1 MKKKLVA
8 LLMSVTMVSGSMALP
23 VYAESEEAVVE
34 FSADEE
40 ETADLEMEDL
50 ESQEEFSAEV
60 PQEFSDAGGADFA
73 DHVDEELFSSEM
85 ETVGEGRASGGN
97 INWGSSDSILPTDV
111 TTASDGCALLGVKG
125 SYITDMRAAL
135 DRVNAIRK
143 EACEEGVPDP
153 RNSSRKLTSS
163 DYVPIKWSSDLE
175 YIARIRAAEASLV
188 LAHTR
193 PNGTR
198 CFTLN
203 SPNGIRSYGE
213 VLAWNNTRKFLPG
226 IEQWYEEKEDWVNQ
240 NNNAVTG
247 HYTEM
252 IDPANQYVGYAT
264 FINPDARY
272 STTTSGEYNKYD
284 NNLDESFGPDISNCT
299 QTIEAQTS
307 DITVGMS
314 DFEELQAP
322 NSVQADFYANIT
334 NSSCNLSVLD
344 NNVSWKSS
352 NTSVA
357 TVDAKGLV
365 TGVQAGNAD
374 ITAALSSLSATK
386 MIKVAAAVHE
396 HSWDAGKVT
405 TEATCTTDGVKTYT
419 CSVCKTTKT
428 ETIKATGHKE
438 TEIRNAVE
446 ATCQQEGYTGDKVC
460 KTCGTVLE
468 KGTTIVK
475 KDHSWDAGKVTTEAT
490 CTTDGVKT
498 YTCSVCKTIK
508 TETIKATGHKE
519 TEIRNAVE
527 ATCQQE
533 GYTGDKVCKTC
544 GTVLEKGTTIA
555 KKNHTWDAGK
565 VTTEATCTTDGV
577 KTYTCS
583 VCKTTKTET
592 IKATGHKETEIR
604 NAVEATCQQEG
615 YTGDKVCKT
624 CGATLE
630 KGTTIVKKDHSWD
643 AGKVTTEATCT
654 TDGVKTYTC
663 SVCKTTKTETI
674 KATGHKMGE
683 WKTVTAATTQKEGK
697 QERTCTACDYKETK
711 SIPKLP
717 VKKGTFKVTPSKTA
731 VTYNGKA
738 QKPSVTVYAGNKKL
752 SSKYYTV
759 SYRNNT
765 AVGTATI
772 TVTGKGNY
780 QNYSGKTTFR
790 INLQKTTLF
799 ALKSSRKGELQATWK
814 KTSGNT
820 GYQIQ
825 YATNAKFSG
834 AKVKNTTRTNYTIKG
849 LKSKGRYYV
858 RVRTYKK
865 VGGKYWYSGWSNVRN
880 IRIK

>member
-23 VYAESEEAVVE
+23 VYAENEEVVVE

-40 ETADLEMEDL
+40 ETADLETEDL
-50 ESQEEFSAEV
+50 ESQEEFSTEV

-125 SYITDMRAAL
+125 SYITDMQAAL

-175 YIARIRAAEASLV
+175 YIARIRAAEASVV
-188 LAHTR
+188 LDHTR

-198 CFTLN
+198 CFTLK

-226 IEQWYEEKEDWVNQ
+226 IEQWYGEKEDWVDQ
-240 NNNAVTG
+240 NDNAVTG
-247 HYTEM
+247 HYTQM
-252 IDPANQYVGYAT
+252 IDPDNLYAGYAT

-386 MIKVAAAVHE
+386 TIKVAAAVHE
-396 HSWDAGKVT
+396 HNWDAGKVT
-405 TEATCTTDGVKTYT
+405 TAATCTTDGVKTYT
-419 CSVCKTTKT
+419 CSICGETKT
-428 ETIKATGHKE
+428 ETIKATGHD
-438 TEIRNAVE
+438 VE
-446 ATCQQEGYTGDKVC
+446 LQ
-460 KTCGTVLE
+460 
-468 KGTTIVK
+468 
-475 KDHSWDAGKVTTEAT
+475 
-490 CTTDGVKT
+490 
-498 YTCSVCKTIK
+498 
-508 TETIKATGHKE
+508 
-519 TEIRNAVE
+519 
-527 ATCQQE
+527 
-533 GYTGDKVCKTC
+533 
-544 GTVLEKGTTIA
+544 
-555 KKNHTWDAGK
+555 
-565 VTTEATCTTDGV
+565 
-577 KTYTCS
+577 
-583 VCKTTKTET
+583 
-592 IKATGHKETEIR
+592 

-630 KGTTIVKKDHSWD
+630 KGTTIAKKDHSWD
-643 AGKVTTEATCT
+643 AGKVTTEVTCT

-674 KATGHKMGE
+674 KATGHKMSE
-683 WKTVTAATTQKEGK
+683 WKTVTVATTQKEGK

-790 INLQKTTLF
+790 INLQKTTLS

>member
-23 VYAESEEAVVE
+23 VYAENEEAVVE

-40 ETADLEMEDL
+40 ETADLETEDL
-50 ESQEEFSAEV
+50 ESQEEFSTEV
-60 PQEFSDAGGADFA
+60 PQEFLDAGGADFA

-125 SYITDMRAAL
+125 SYITDMQAAL

-213 VLAWNNTRKFLPG
+213 VLAWNNTHKFLPG

-468 KGTTIVK
+468 KGTTI
-475 KDHSWDAGKVTTEAT
+475 
-490 CTTDGVKT
+490 
-498 YTCSVCKTIK
+498 
-508 TETIKATGHKE
+508 
-519 TEIRNAVE
+519 
-527 ATCQQE
+527 
-533 GYTGDKVCKTC
+533 
-544 GTVLEKGTTIA
+544 A

-583 VCKTTKTET
+583 VCKTTKTE
-592 IKATGHKETEIR
+592 A
-604 NAVEATCQQEG
+604 
-615 YTGDKVCKT
+615 
-624 CGATLE
+624 
-630 KGTTIVKKDHSWD
+630 
-643 AGKVTTEATCT
+643 
-654 TDGVKTYTC
+654 
-663 SVCKTTKTETI
+663 I

-790 INLQKTTLF
+790 INLQKTTLS

>member
-125 SYITDMRAAL
+125 SYITDMQAAL

-460 KTCGTVLE
+460 KTCGATLE

-475 KDHSWDAGKVTTEAT
+475 KDHS
-490 CTTDGVKT
+490 
-498 YTCSVCKTIK
+498 
-508 TETIKATGHKE
+508 
-519 TEIRNAVE
+519 
-527 ATCQQE
+527 
-533 GYTGDKVCKTC
+533 
-544 GTVLEKGTTIA
+544 
-555 KKNHTWDAGK
+555 WDAGK

-663 SVCKTTKTETI
+663 SVCKTIKTETI
-674 KATGHKMGE
+674 KATGHKMSE

-738 QKPSVTVYAGNKKL
+738 QKPSVTVYAGNKKF

-790 INLQKTTLF
+790 INLQKTTLS

>member
-125 SYITDMRAAL
+125 SYITDMQAAL

-460 KTCGTVLE
+460 KTCGATLE

-475 KDHSWDAGKVTTEAT
+475 KDHS
-490 CTTDGVKT
+490 
-498 YTCSVCKTIK
+498 
-508 TETIKATGHKE
+508 
-519 TEIRNAVE
+519 
-527 ATCQQE
+527 
-533 GYTGDKVCKTC
+533 
-544 GTVLEKGTTIA
+544 
-555 KKNHTWDAGK
+555 WDAGK

-630 KGTTIVKKDHSWD
+630 KGTTIVKKDHSWDAGKVTTEATCTTDGVKTYTCSVCKTTKTETIKATGHKETEIRNAVEATCQQEGYTGDKVCKTCGTVLEKGTTIAKKNHTWD

-790 INLQKTTLF
+790 INLQKTTLS

>member
-60 PQEFSDAGGADFA
+60 PQEFSDVGGADFA

-428 ETIKATGHKE
+428 ETIKATGHK
-438 TEIRNAVE
+438 
-446 ATCQQEGYTGDKVC
+446 
-460 KTCGTVLE
+460 
-468 KGTTIVK
+468 
-475 KDHSWDAGKVTTEAT
+475 
-490 CTTDGVKT
+490 
-498 YTCSVCKTIK
+498 
-508 TETIKATGHKE
+508 
-519 TEIRNAVE
+519 
-527 ATCQQE
+527 
-533 GYTGDKVCKTC
+533 
-544 GTVLEKGTTIA
+544 
-555 KKNHTWDAGK
+555 
-565 VTTEATCTTDGV
+565 
-577 KTYTCS
+577 
-583 VCKTTKTET
+583 
-592 IKATGHKETEIR
+592 
-604 NAVEATCQQEG
+604 
-615 YTGDKVCKT
+615 
-624 CGATLE
+624 
-630 KGTTIVKKDHSWD
+630 
-643 AGKVTTEATCT
+643 
-654 TDGVKTYTC
+654 
-663 SVCKTTKTETI
+663 
-674 KATGHKMGE
+674 MGE

>member
-125 SYITDMRAAL
+125 SYITDMQAAL

-498 YTCSVCKTIK
+498 YTCSVCKT
-508 TETIKATGHKE
+508 
-519 TEIRNAVE
+519 
-527 ATCQQE
+527 
-533 GYTGDKVCKTC
+533 
-544 GTVLEKGTTIA
+544 
-555 KKNHTWDAGK
+555 
-565 VTTEATCTTDGV
+565 
-577 KTYTCS
+577 
-583 VCKTTKTET
+583 
-592 IKATGHKETEIR
+592 
-604 NAVEATCQQEG
+604 
-615 YTGDKVCKT
+615 
-624 CGATLE
+624 
-630 KGTTIVKKDHSWD
+630 
-643 AGKVTTEATCT
+643 
-654 TDGVKTYTC
+654 
-663 SVCKTTKTETI
+663 TKTETI

-790 INLQKTTLF
+790 INLQKTTLS

>member
-23 VYAESEEAVVE
+23 VYAEREEAVVE

-125 SYITDMRAAL
+125 SYITDMQAAL

-428 ETIKATGHKE
+428 ETIKATGHK
-438 TEIRNAVE
+438 
-446 ATCQQEGYTGDKVC
+446 
-460 KTCGTVLE
+460 
-468 KGTTIVK
+468 
-475 KDHSWDAGKVTTEAT
+475 
-490 CTTDGVKT
+490 
-498 YTCSVCKTIK
+498 
-508 TETIKATGHKE
+508 
-519 TEIRNAVE
+519 
-527 ATCQQE
+527 
-533 GYTGDKVCKTC
+533 
-544 GTVLEKGTTIA
+544 
-555 KKNHTWDAGK
+555 
-565 VTTEATCTTDGV
+565 
-577 KTYTCS
+577 
-583 VCKTTKTET
+583 
-592 IKATGHKETEIR
+592 
-604 NAVEATCQQEG
+604 
-615 YTGDKVCKT
+615 
-624 CGATLE
+624 
-630 KGTTIVKKDHSWD
+630 
-643 AGKVTTEATCT
+643 
-654 TDGVKTYTC
+654 
-663 SVCKTTKTETI
+663 
-674 KATGHKMGE
+674 MGE

>member
-125 SYITDMRAAL
+125 SYITDMQAAL

-592 IKATGHKETEIR
+592 IKATGHK
-604 NAVEATCQQEG
+604 
-615 YTGDKVCKT
+615 
-624 CGATLE
+624 
-630 KGTTIVKKDHSWD
+630 
-643 AGKVTTEATCT
+643 
-654 TDGVKTYTC
+654 
-663 SVCKTTKTETI
+663 
-674 KATGHKMGE
+674 MGE

-790 INLQKTTLF
+790 INLQKTTLS

>member
-23 VYAESEEAVVE
+23 VYAENEEAVVE

-40 ETADLEMEDL
+40 ETADLETEDL
-50 ESQEEFSAEV
+50 ESQEEFSTEV

-125 SYITDMRAAL
+125 SYITDMQAAL

-498 YTCSVCKTIK
+498 YTCSVCKTTK

-592 IKATGHKETEIR
+592 IKATGHKM
-604 NAVEATCQQEG
+604 
-615 YTGDKVCKT
+615 
-624 CGATLE
+624 
-630 KGTTIVKKDHSWD
+630 S
-643 AGKVTTEATCT
+643 
-654 TDGVKTYTC
+654 
-663 SVCKTTKTETI
+663 
-674 KATGHKMGE
+674 E

>member
-125 SYITDMRAAL
+125 SYITDMQAAL

-475 KDHSWDAGKVTTEAT
+475 K
-490 CTTDGVKT
+490 
-498 YTCSVCKTIK
+498 
-508 TETIKATGHKE
+508 
-519 TEIRNAVE
+519 
-527 ATCQQE
+527 
-533 GYTGDKVCKTC
+533 
-544 GTVLEKGTTIA
+544 
-555 KKNHTWDAGK
+555 NHT
-565 VTTEATCTTDGV
+565 
-577 KTYTCS
+577 
-583 VCKTTKTET
+583 
-592 IKATGHKETEIR
+592 
-604 NAVEATCQQEG
+604 
-615 YTGDKVCKT
+615 
-624 CGATLE
+624 
-630 KGTTIVKKDHSWD
+630 WD

-790 INLQKTTLF
+790 INLQKTTLS

>member
-125 SYITDMRAAL
+125 SYITDMQAAL

-352 NTSVA
+352 NTCVA

-460 KTCGTVLE
+460 KTCGTV
-468 KGTTIVK
+468 
-475 KDHSWDAGKVTTEAT
+475 
-490 CTTDGVKT
+490 
-498 YTCSVCKTIK
+498 
-508 TETIKATGHKE
+508 
-519 TEIRNAVE
+519 
-527 ATCQQE
+527 
-533 GYTGDKVCKTC
+533 
-544 GTVLEKGTTIA
+544 
-555 KKNHTWDAGK
+555 
-565 VTTEATCTTDGV
+565 
-577 KTYTCS
+577 
-583 VCKTTKTET
+583 
-592 IKATGHKETEIR
+592 
-604 NAVEATCQQEG
+604 
-615 YTGDKVCKT
+615 
-624 CGATLE
+624 LE

>member
-73 DHVDEELFSSEM
+73 DHVDEELFSSEI

-498 YTCSVCKTIK
+498 YTCSVCKT
-508 TETIKATGHKE
+508 
-519 TEIRNAVE
+519 
-527 ATCQQE
+527 
-533 GYTGDKVCKTC
+533 
-544 GTVLEKGTTIA
+544 
-555 KKNHTWDAGK
+555 
-565 VTTEATCTTDGV
+565 
-577 KTYTCS
+577 
-583 VCKTTKTET
+583 
-592 IKATGHKETEIR
+592 
-604 NAVEATCQQEG
+604 
-615 YTGDKVCKT
+615 
-624 CGATLE
+624 
-630 KGTTIVKKDHSWD
+630 
-643 AGKVTTEATCT
+643 
-654 TDGVKTYTC
+654 
-663 SVCKTTKTETI
+663 TKTETI

>member
-73 DHVDEELFSSEM
+73 DHVDEELFSSEI

-460 KTCGTVLE
+460 KTCG
-468 KGTTIVK
+468 
-475 KDHSWDAGKVTTEAT
+475 
-490 CTTDGVKT
+490 
-498 YTCSVCKTIK
+498 
-508 TETIKATGHKE
+508 
-519 TEIRNAVE
+519 
-527 ATCQQE
+527 
-533 GYTGDKVCKTC
+533 
-544 GTVLEKGTTIA
+544 
-555 KKNHTWDAGK
+555 
-565 VTTEATCTTDGV
+565 
-577 KTYTCS
+577 
-583 VCKTTKTET
+583 
-592 IKATGHKETEIR
+592 
-604 NAVEATCQQEG
+604 
-615 YTGDKVCKT
+615 
-624 CGATLE
+624 ATLE

>member
-23 VYAESEEAVVE
+23 VYAENEEAVVE

-40 ETADLEMEDL
+40 ETADLETEDL
-50 ESQEEFSAEV
+50 KSQEEFSTEV

-73 DHVDEELFSSEM
+73 DHVDEELFSSEV

-125 SYITDMRAAL
+125 SYITDMQAAL

-175 YIARIRAAEASLV
+175 YIARIRAAEASVV
-188 LAHTR
+188 LDHTR

-198 CFTLN
+198 CFTLK

-213 VLAWNNTRKFLPG
+213 VLTWNNTRKFLPG
-226 IEQWYEEKEDWVNQ
+226 IEQWYGEKEDWVDQ
-240 NNNAVTG
+240 NDNAVTG
-247 HYTEM
+247 HYTQM
-252 IDPANQYVGYAT
+252 IDPDNLYAGYAT

-386 MIKVAAAVHE
+386 TIKVAAAVHE
-396 HSWDAGKVT
+396 HNWDAGKVT
-405 TEATCTTDGVKTYT
+405 TAATCTTDGVKTYT
-419 CSVCKTTKT
+419 CSICGETKT
-428 ETIKATGHKE
+428 ETIKATGHDVE
-438 TEIRNAVE
+438 LQNAVE

-460 KTCGTVLE
+460 KTCG
-468 KGTTIVK
+468 
-475 KDHSWDAGKVTTEAT
+475 AT
-490 CTTDGVKT
+490 
-498 YTCSVCKTIK
+498 
-508 TETIKATGHKE
+508 
-519 TEIRNAVE
+519 
-527 ATCQQE
+527 
-533 GYTGDKVCKTC
+533 
-544 GTVLEKGTTIA
+544 LEKGTTIA
-555 KKNHTWDAGK
+555 KKDHSWDAGK

-630 KGTTIVKKDHSWD
+630 KGTTIAKKDHSWD
-643 AGKVTTEATCT
+643 AGKVTTEVTCT

-674 KATGHKMGE
+674 KATGHKMSE

-790 INLQKTTLF
+790 INLQKTTLS

>member
-125 SYITDMRAAL
+125 SYITDMQAAL

-460 KTCGTVLE
+460 KTCG
-468 KGTTIVK
+468 
-475 KDHSWDAGKVTTEAT
+475 A
-490 CTTDGVKT
+490 
-498 YTCSVCKTIK
+498 
-508 TETIKATGHKE
+508 
-519 TEIRNAVE
+519 
-527 ATCQQE
+527 
-533 GYTGDKVCKTC
+533 
-544 GTVLEKGTTIA
+544 VLEKGTTIA
-555 KKNHTWDAGK
+555 KKNHT
-565 VTTEATCTTDGV
+565 
-577 KTYTCS
+577 
-583 VCKTTKTET
+583 
-592 IKATGHKETEIR
+592 
-604 NAVEATCQQEG
+604 
-615 YTGDKVCKT
+615 
-624 CGATLE
+624 
-630 KGTTIVKKDHSWD
+630 WD

>member
-125 SYITDMRAAL
+125 SYITDMQAAL

-460 KTCGTVLE
+460 KTCGATLE

-475 KDHSWDAGKVTTEAT
+475 KDHS
-490 CTTDGVKT
+490 
-498 YTCSVCKTIK
+498 
-508 TETIKATGHKE
+508 
-519 TEIRNAVE
+519 
-527 ATCQQE
+527 
-533 GYTGDKVCKTC
+533 
-544 GTVLEKGTTIA
+544 
-555 KKNHTWDAGK
+555 WDAGK

-624 CGATLE
+624 CGTVLE
-630 KGTTIVKKDHSWD
+630 KGTTIAKKNHTWD

-790 INLQKTTLF
+790 INLQKTTLS

>member
-125 SYITDMRAAL
+125 SYITDMQAAL

-460 KTCGTVLE
+460 KTCGATLE

-508 TETIKATGHKE
+508 TETIKATGHKM
-519 TEIRNAVE
+519 
-527 ATCQQE
+527 
-533 GYTGDKVCKTC
+533 
-544 GTVLEKGTTIA
+544 
-555 KKNHTWDAGK
+555 
-565 VTTEATCTTDGV
+565 
-577 KTYTCS
+577 S
-583 VCKTTKTET
+583 
-592 IKATGHKETEIR
+592 
-604 NAVEATCQQEG
+604 
-615 YTGDKVCKT
+615 
-624 CGATLE
+624 
-630 KGTTIVKKDHSWD
+630 
-643 AGKVTTEATCT
+643 
-654 TDGVKTYTC
+654 
-663 SVCKTTKTETI
+663 
-674 KATGHKMGE
+674 E

-790 INLQKTTLF
+790 INLQKTTLS

>member
-498 YTCSVCKTIK
+498 YTCSVCKTTK

-544 GTVLEKGTTIA
+544 GTVLEKGTTIV
-555 KKNHTWDAGK
+555 KKDHSWDAGK

-624 CGATLE
+624 CGTVLE

>member
-125 SYITDMRAAL
+125 SYITDMQAAL

-405 TEATCTTDGVKTYT
+405 TEATCTTDGVKIYT

-460 KTCGTVLE
+460 KTCGATLE

-475 KDHSWDAGKVTTEAT
+475 KDHS
-490 CTTDGVKT
+490 
-498 YTCSVCKTIK
+498 
-508 TETIKATGHKE
+508 
-519 TEIRNAVE
+519 
-527 ATCQQE
+527 
-533 GYTGDKVCKTC
+533 
-544 GTVLEKGTTIA
+544 
-555 KKNHTWDAGK
+555 WDAGK

-624 CGATLE
+624 CGTVLE
-630 KGTTIVKKDHSWD
+630 KGTTIAKKNHTWD

-790 INLQKTTLF
+790 INLQKTTLS

>member
-125 SYITDMRAAL
+125 SYITDMQAAL

-419 CSVCKTTKT
+419 CSVCKITKT

-460 KTCGTVLE
+460 KTCGTV
-468 KGTTIVK
+468 
-475 KDHSWDAGKVTTEAT
+475 
-490 CTTDGVKT
+490 
-498 YTCSVCKTIK
+498 
-508 TETIKATGHKE
+508 
-519 TEIRNAVE
+519 
-527 ATCQQE
+527 
-533 GYTGDKVCKTC
+533 
-544 GTVLEKGTTIA
+544 
-555 KKNHTWDAGK
+555 
-565 VTTEATCTTDGV
+565 
-577 KTYTCS
+577 
-583 VCKTTKTET
+583 
-592 IKATGHKETEIR
+592 
-604 NAVEATCQQEG
+604 
-615 YTGDKVCKT
+615 
-624 CGATLE
+624 LE

-790 INLQKTTLF
+790 INLQKTTLS

>member
-125 SYITDMRAAL
+125 SYITDMQAAL

>member
-125 SYITDMRAAL
+125 SYITDMQAAL

-460 KTCGTVLE
+460 KTCGATLE

-498 YTCSVCKTIK
+498 YTCSVCKTTK

>member
-125 SYITDMRAAL
+125 SYITDMQAAL

-284 NNLDESFGPDISNCT
+284 NNLDESFEPDISNCT

-396 HSWDAGKVT
+396 
-405 TEATCTTDGVKTYT
+405 
-419 CSVCKTTKT
+419 
-428 ETIKATGHKE
+428 
-438 TEIRNAVE
+438 
-446 ATCQQEGYTGDKVC
+446 
-460 KTCGTVLE
+460 
-468 KGTTIVK
+468 
-475 KDHSWDAGKVTTEAT
+475 
-490 CTTDGVKT
+490 
-498 YTCSVCKTIK
+498 
-508 TETIKATGHKE
+508 
-519 TEIRNAVE
+519 
-527 ATCQQE
+527 
-533 GYTGDKVCKTC
+533 
-544 GTVLEKGTTIA
+544 
-555 KKNHTWDAGK
+555 
-565 VTTEATCTTDGV
+565 
-577 KTYTCS
+577 
-583 VCKTTKTET
+583 
-592 IKATGHKETEIR
+592 
-604 NAVEATCQQEG
+604 
-615 YTGDKVCKT
+615 
-624 CGATLE
+624 
-630 KGTTIVKKDHSWD
+630 HSWD

-790 INLQKTTLF
+790 INLQKTTLS

>member
-73 DHVDEELFSSEM
+73 DHVDEELFSSEI

-498 YTCSVCKTIK
+498 YTCSVCKTTK

-544 GTVLEKGTTIA
+544 GTV
-555 KKNHTWDAGK
+555 
-565 VTTEATCTTDGV
+565 
-577 KTYTCS
+577 
-583 VCKTTKTET
+583 
-592 IKATGHKETEIR
+592 
-604 NAVEATCQQEG
+604 
-615 YTGDKVCKT
+615 
-624 CGATLE
+624 LE

>member
-125 SYITDMRAAL
+125 SYITDMQAAL

-468 KGTTIVK
+468 KGTTI
-475 KDHSWDAGKVTTEAT
+475 
-490 CTTDGVKT
+490 
-498 YTCSVCKTIK
+498 
-508 TETIKATGHKE
+508 
-519 TEIRNAVE
+519 
-527 ATCQQE
+527 
-533 GYTGDKVCKTC
+533 
-544 GTVLEKGTTIA
+544 A

-583 VCKTTKTET
+583 VCK
-592 IKATGHKETEIR
+592 R
-604 NAVEATCQQEG
+604 
-615 YTGDKVCKT
+615 
-624 CGATLE
+624 
-630 KGTTIVKKDHSWD
+630 
-643 AGKVTTEATCT
+643 
-654 TDGVKTYTC
+654 
-663 SVCKTTKTETI
+663 TKTETI

>member
-1 MKKKLVA
+1 M
-8 LLMSVTMVSGSMALP
+8 
-23 VYAESEEAVVE
+23 
-34 FSADEE
+34 
-40 ETADLEMEDL
+40 
-50 ESQEEFSAEV
+50 
-60 PQEFSDAGGADFA
+60 
-73 DHVDEELFSSEM
+73 
-85 ETVGEGRASGGN
+85 
-97 INWGSSDSILPTDV
+97 
-111 TTASDGCALLGVKG
+111 
-125 SYITDMRAAL
+125 
-135 DRVNAIRK
+135 
-143 EACEEGVPDP
+143 
-153 RNSSRKLTSS
+153 
-163 DYVPIKWSSDLE
+163 
-175 YIARIRAAEASLV
+175 
-188 LAHTR
+188 
-193 PNGTR
+193 
-198 CFTLN
+198 
-203 SPNGIRSYGE
+203 
-213 VLAWNNTRKFLPG
+213 
-226 IEQWYEEKEDWVNQ
+226 
-240 NNNAVTG
+240 
-247 HYTEM
+247 
-252 IDPANQYVGYAT
+252 
-264 FINPDARY
+264 
-272 STTTSGEYNKYD
+272 
-284 NNLDESFGPDISNCT
+284 
-299 QTIEAQTS
+299 
-307 DITVGMS
+307 
-314 DFEELQAP
+314 
-322 NSVQADFYANIT
+322 
-334 NSSCNLSVLD
+334 
-344 NNVSWKSS
+344 
-352 NTSVA
+352 
-357 TVDAKGLV
+357 
-365 TGVQAGNAD
+365 
-374 ITAALSSLSATK
+374 
-386 MIKVAAAVHE
+386 
-396 HSWDAGKVT
+396 
-405 TEATCTTDGVKTYT
+405 KTYT

-498 YTCSVCKTIK
+498 YTCSVCKTTK

-624 CGATLE
+624 CGTVLE

>member
-624 CGATLE
+624 CGTVLE

>member
-23 VYAESEEAVVE
+23 VYAENEEAVVE

-40 ETADLEMEDL
+40 ETADLETEDL
-50 ESQEEFSAEV
+50 KSQEEFSTEV

-73 DHVDEELFSSEM
+73 DHVDEELFSSEV

-125 SYITDMRAAL
+125 SYITDMQAAL

-175 YIARIRAAEASLV
+175 YIARIRAAEASVV
-188 LAHTR
+188 LDHTR

-198 CFTLN
+198 CFTLK

-226 IEQWYEEKEDWVNQ
+226 IEQWYGEKEDWVDQ
-240 NNNAVTG
+240 NDNAVTG
-247 HYTEM
+247 HYTQM
-252 IDPANQYVGYAT
+252 IDPDNLYAGYAT

-386 MIKVAAAVHE
+386 TIKVAAAVHE
-396 HSWDAGKVT
+396 HNWDAGKVT
-405 TEATCTTDGVKTYT
+405 TAATCTTDGVKTYT
-419 CSVCKTTKT
+419 CSICGETKT
-428 ETIKATGHKE
+428 ETIKATGHDVE
-438 TEIRNAVE
+438 LQNAVE

-460 KTCGTVLE
+460 K
-468 KGTTIVK
+468 
-475 KDHSWDAGKVTTEAT
+475 A
-490 CTTDGVKT
+490 
-498 YTCSVCKTIK
+498 
-508 TETIKATGHKE
+508 
-519 TEIRNAVE
+519 
-527 ATCQQE
+527 
-533 GYTGDKVCKTC
+533 
-544 GTVLEKGTTIA
+544 
-555 KKNHTWDAGK
+555 
-565 VTTEATCTTDGV
+565 
-577 KTYTCS
+577 
-583 VCKTTKTET
+583 
-592 IKATGHKETEIR
+592 
-604 NAVEATCQQEG
+604 
-615 YTGDKVCKT
+615 

-630 KGTTIVKKDHSWD
+630 KGTTIAKKDHSWD

-674 KATGHKMGE
+674 KATGHKMSE
-683 WKTVTAATTQKEGK
+683 WKTVTVATTQKEGK

-711 SIPKLP
+711 SIPKLL

-790 INLQKTTLF
+790 INLQKTTLS

>member
-40 ETADLEMEDL
+40 ETADLETEDL
-50 ESQEEFSAEV
+50 ESQEEFSTEV
-60 PQEFSDAGGADFA
+60 PQEFLDAGGADFA

-125 SYITDMRAAL
+125 SYITDMQAAL

-460 KTCGTVLE
+460 KTCG
-468 KGTTIVK
+468 
-475 KDHSWDAGKVTTEAT
+475 
-490 CTTDGVKT
+490 
-498 YTCSVCKTIK
+498 
-508 TETIKATGHKE
+508 
-519 TEIRNAVE
+519 
-527 ATCQQE
+527 
-533 GYTGDKVCKTC
+533 
-544 GTVLEKGTTIA
+544 
-555 KKNHTWDAGK
+555 
-565 VTTEATCTTDGV
+565 
-577 KTYTCS
+577 
-583 VCKTTKTET
+583 
-592 IKATGHKETEIR
+592 
-604 NAVEATCQQEG
+604 
-615 YTGDKVCKT
+615 
-624 CGATLE
+624 ATLE

-790 INLQKTTLF
+790 INLQKTTLS

>member
-125 SYITDMRAAL
+125 SYITDMQAAL

-498 YTCSVCKTIK
+498 YTCSVCKTTK

-624 CGATLE
+624 CGTVLE

>member
-23 VYAESEEAVVE
+23 VYAENEEAVVE

-40 ETADLEMEDL
+40 ETADLETEDL
-50 ESQEEFSAEV
+50 ESQEEFSTEV

-125 SYITDMRAAL
+125 SYITDMQAAL

-460 KTCGTVLE
+460 KTCGATLE

-498 YTCSVCKTIK
+498 YTCSVCKTTK

-592 IKATGHKETEIR
+592 IKATGHKM
-604 NAVEATCQQEG
+604 
-615 YTGDKVCKT
+615 
-624 CGATLE
+624 
-630 KGTTIVKKDHSWD
+630 S
-643 AGKVTTEATCT
+643 
-654 TDGVKTYTC
+654 
-663 SVCKTTKTETI
+663 
-674 KATGHKMGE
+674 E